1 MRIFQMSICTR
12 VIFLAA
18 IFFLVGRLNAS
29 IGDSN
34 PLYRSC
40 LEQCEETGC
49 IGNRCFQDCPSSDVG
64 SSNGSQSIQK
74 PCYMQLIQWDCRSEC
89 RYHCMLERERDNE
102 MLGLGPVKYH
112 GKWPFRRV
120 LWIQEPMSVVFSVC
134 NLGMHLLGWISFCSL
149 LYSKLPLR
157 PKDRKPYYEYSLLWH
172 AYAILAMNSWFW
184 SAVFHARDM
193 DLTEKLDY
201 SSVVALLGFS
211 LIVAILR
218 AFSVRD
224 EASRVMV
231 AAPLIAFVTT
241 HILYLN
247 FYKFDYGLNM
257 KVCVSMGVA
266 QLLIWAVWGGLSRH
280 PSRGKLLVV
289 VVGTA
294 LAMLLEIYDFPPY
307 KGFVDA
313 HALWHATTIPLTYL
327 WWGFIKDDAQF
338 RTSNLMKKVK

>member
-1 MRIFQMSICTR
+1 MSIWNW
-12 VIFLAA
+12 VIFFVAFL
-18 IFFLVGRLNAS
+18 FLVGRLNAS

-49 IGNRCFQDCPSSDVG
+49 IGDICFQDCLSSDIG
-64 SSNGSQSIQK
+64 SNNGSESLQK
-74 PCYMQLIQWDCRSEC
+74 PFYMQLIQWDCQSEC
-89 RYHCMLERERDNE
+89 RHHCMLEREKTMRCLALDRLSIMGNGP
-102 MLGLGPVKYH
+102 LGESFG
-112 GKWPFRRV
+112 FRFA
-120 LWIQEPMSVVFSVC
+120 EPMSVVFSVC
-134 NLGMHLLGWISFCSL
+134 NLAMHYLGWISFCSL
-149 LYSKLPLR
+149 LYTKLPLR

-184 SAVFHARDM
+184 SAVFHMRDL

-218 AFSVRD
+218 TFSVRD

-247 FYKFDYGLNM
+247 FYKFDYGMSFSFPLYT
-257 KVCVSMGVA
+257 
-266 QLLIWAVWGGLSRH
+266 LIL
-280 PSRGKLLVV
+280 
-289 VVGTA
+289 
-294 LAMLLEIYDFPPY
+294 
-307 KGFVDA
+307 
-313 HALWHATTIPLTYL
+313 HAA
-327 WWGFIKDDAQF
+327 K
-338 RTSNLMKKVK
+338 